1 MFALGLRQCFIAN
14 ALWMMRKVTKM
25 VLFPAN
31 STVLQNTLQL
41 YLKNGCKVETAG
53 LFLLEEAEK
62 YYTYALRNESLG
74 EAGRKR
80 LEGYIRTVQEKKKQK
95 GL

>member
-1 MFALGLRQCFIAN
+1 M
-14 ALWMMRKVTKM
+14 
-25 VLFPAN
+25 
-31 STVLQNTLQL
+31 
-41 YLKNGCKVETAG
+41 
-53 LFLLEEAEK
+53 EEAEK

-74 EAGRKR
+74 EADRKR